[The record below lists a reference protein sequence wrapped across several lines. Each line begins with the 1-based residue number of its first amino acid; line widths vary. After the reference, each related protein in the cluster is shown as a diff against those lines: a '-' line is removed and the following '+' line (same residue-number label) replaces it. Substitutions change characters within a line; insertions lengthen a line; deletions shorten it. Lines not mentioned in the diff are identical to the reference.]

1 MLTIP
6 IILETSP
13 SHLCFDCATAPL
25 SIPLSCLSH
34 LSMSQISVIFL
45 QTDAPTP
52 TFVYLCYF
60 LPVFQTPNHYLHL
73 KPFLFFCPLCIY
85 TIKSCCSFLQ
95 GDSHIYHF
103 LSISSQTF
111 ITSHMNNCRVFLADL
126 PVAIPKFSLKV

>member
-34 LSMSQISVIFL
+34 LSMSQISVIFCKQMLQLLHLFIYATFYQSSRL
-45 QTDAPTP
+45 QTIISILNPFFSFVLSAYTP
-52 TFVYLCYF
+52 SSPAVHFFKVILIFTTFF
-60 LPVFQTPNHYLHL
+60 
-73 KPFLFFCPLCIY
+73 PFLC
-85 TIKSCCSFLQ
+85 
-95 GDSHIYHF
+95 
-103 LSISSQTF
+103 QTF